1 MPMDLENQKRLRD
14 ALHRRGS
21 SKEDPKPLNEAA
33 QRTSSMLEKWNL
45 VWKDISDVVAE
56 VAPQLAGKE
65 GVTPDDQCEKVDL
78 SMLPPEACTPPLFVE
93 ARIALTNLSERKK
106 TDVRPFASCISRC
119 KPVARFACFFTL
131 WTKST
136 NTKNPLTL
144 CRPLVGTMKIQSY
157 AFSKRLSGRPL
168 ELLSASP
175 DIS

>member
-1 MPMDLENQKRLRD
+1 MDLENQKRLRD

-93 ARIALTNLSERKK
+93 ARIALTNWSERKK
-106 TDVRPFASCISRC
+106 RMSDRSLHAFRGANQWRGSRAFLHFGRRAQI
-119 KPVARFACFFTL
+119 PRTL
-131 WTKST
+131 
-136 NTKNPLTL
+136 
-144 CRPLVGTMKIQSY
+144 
-157 AFSKRLSGRPL
+157 
-168 ELLSASP
+168 
-175 DIS
+175 